1 MIGILLALAT
11 ASGQEAPPIVGGEE
25 TLEHPSSG
33 ALMMN
38 QGGQGMFF
46 CSATLIHPEWL
57 ATAAHCVEAA
67 EEHFGRSGVGVD
79 FVLGSDVHRSGGVD
93 HELEVAELVVH
104 PEYDRQRLRHDIGL
118 MRLDGLFYD
127 ITPAP
132 LSDAR
137 PGNQWRGED
146 LTFVGFGVTSDNADD
161 SGRKRT
167 VDLPFYEWDDF
178 FVYVFD
184 SDGGNLCSGDSGG
197 GGFKENEEG
206 VLALAGVN
214 SFVFATED
222 GGQGCVGGGAGAT
235 RVDTHLQW
243 IDEYV
248 DWDTLLPPE
257 EEEEPDN
264 WIDTGFEAT
273 SGSSFS
279 DEELSV
285 GGCACSANPGPH
297 RGFGW
302 LALVGLLLPVR
313 RRT

>member
-33 ALMMN
+33 ALMMT

-46 CSATLIHPEWL
+46 CSATLIHPEWV

-79 FVLGSDVHRSGGVD
+79 FVLGSNVHRGSGVD
-93 HELEVAELVVH
+93 YELEVAELLVH

-127 ITPAP
+127 VTPAP

-137 PGNQWRGED
+137 PGNHWRDED
-146 LTFVGFGVTSDNADD
+146 LTFVGFGVTSDNGDD
-161 SGRKRT
+161 SGVKRT
-167 VDLPFYEWDDF
+167 IDLPFYEWDDYF
-178 FVYVFD
+178 LYVVD
-184 SDGGNLCSGDSGG
+184 PEGGNLCSGDSGG
-197 GGFKENEEG
+197 GGFKSNEEG

-214 SFVFATED
+214 SFVFATQE
-222 GGQGCVGGGAGAT
+222 GGQGCEGGGAGAT
-235 RVDTHLQW
+235 RVDTHLEW
-243 IDEYV
+243 FDEYV

-257 EEEEPDN
+257 EEEPDN
-264 WIDTGFEAT
+264 WVDTGFEAT
-273 SGSSFS
+273 SGNSFS
-279 DEELSV
+279 DEGLSA
-285 GGCACSANPGPH
+285 GGCACSATPGPR

-302 LALVGLLLPVR
+302 MVLVGLLLPWR